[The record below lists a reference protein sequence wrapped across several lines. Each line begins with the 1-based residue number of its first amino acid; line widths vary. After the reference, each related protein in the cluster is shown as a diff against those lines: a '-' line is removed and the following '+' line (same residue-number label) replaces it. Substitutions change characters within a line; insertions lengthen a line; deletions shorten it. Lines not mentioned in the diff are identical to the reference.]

1 MLYKSVKADRNIK
14 GDVIMS
20 KDSKTTFLER
30 ATAIVIGGILGVIL
44 SFFIS
49 IWNTNGTMKVT
60 QWATF
65 MGLAALVLEQINLPV
80 IRLTSTFVLATFMGS
95 MIGLTMK
102 LGNKALLILAVAT
115 ILLMTIAMAIGI
127 HVKRKRENELWDRIN
142 TRMVEKEPTMDDE
155 D

>member
-142 TRMVEKEPTMDDE
+142 TRMVEKKPIMDDE